1 MGLLLSQPEASYVK
15 GTDDASSPAEI
26 ASYGNG
32 RSKID
37 QRAD

>member
-15 GTDDASSPAEI
+15 GTGAASSPTEI
-26 ASYGNG
+26 ASYGNR

-37 QRAD
+37 QRAG